1 MDSLKDLIDLVLH
14 LDVHLAKLVSTYGV
28 WTYSILFLI
37 IFCETGLVVTPFL
50 PGDSL
55 LFAAGALTAL
65 PASGLNVI
73 LLSLLLM
80 AASIIGDSVNYWAGY
95 FIGPKVFRS
104 EGSRLLNKKYLERTN
119 EFYAKHGG
127 KTVIIARFMP
137 IIRTFAPFVAGIGRM
152 TYLKFLAYSV
162 TGSILWV
169 GAFVYAGYFFG
180 NIPIVKENFTLVV
193 LAIIF
198 ISLLPGIIEFL
209 RARYGKKETLTVT
222 PEQYRE
228 R

>member
-1 MDSLKDLIDLVLH
+1 MDWIKNLIDVVLH
-14 LDVHLAKLVSTYGV
+14 LDLYLNQLVSNYGV

-65 PASGLNVI
+65 PDAGLKVHWLSM
-73 LLSLLLM
+73 LLA
-80 AASIIGDSVNYWAGY
+80 AASILGDSVNYWAGY
-95 FIGPKVFRS
+95 FVGPKVF
-104 EGSRLLNKKYLERTN
+104 SREDSKLLNKKYLERTHQ
-119 EFYAKHGG
+119 FYERHGG

-152 TYLKFLAYSV
+152 SYLRFLTFSV

-180 NIPIVKENFTLVV
+180 NIPVVKKNFTVVV

-198 ISLLPGIIEFL
+198 VSLLPGIIEFL
-209 RARYGKKETLTVT
+209 RARYGSR
-222 PEQYRE
+222 QSASAAR
-228 R
+228 